1 VSRPVPEAVDRR
13 ALSRALT
20 RAANASV
27 EDVLDTAPHASLGRA
42 RLIGITGAP
51 GAGKSTLVGRLA
63 PHRLA
68 RAANLAIIA
77 IDPSSPTTGGALL
90 GDRIRMEALADDPR
104 IFMRSLASREAHDGL
119 SVNVPE
125 VLATLDAFGFD
136 EVLVETVGVGQSAYG
151 VRDLVDAEVLVLTPG
166 AGDYVQAMKA
176 GIMETADI
184 FVLNKAELPGAD
196 RLEAE
201 LAAVL
206 QRPGDAPPV
215 IRVQPGE
222 EGGLA
227 SLSAALDRHL
237 AKALTQ
243 RDPQSALRRRQRFR
257 VQSLIQRRLQE
268 TLQAAPEDMW
278 DRPLRELYAQVLR
291 RLSAAA
297 PPPGHD

>member
-1 VSRPVPEAVDRR
+1 VPEAADRR

-68 RAANLAIIA
+68 SAASLAIIA

-104 IFMRSLASREAHDGL
+104 VFMRSLASREAHDGL

-184 FVLNKAELPGAD
+184 FVVNKAELPGAD

-237 AKALTQ
+237 AKALMR
-243 RDPQSALRRRQRFR
+243 RDPQSAVRRRQRFR

-268 TLQAAPEDMW
+268 TLQAAPEDLW
-278 DRPLRELYAQVLR
+278 DRPLRELYAQVLH

-297 PPPGHD
+297 PRQRHD